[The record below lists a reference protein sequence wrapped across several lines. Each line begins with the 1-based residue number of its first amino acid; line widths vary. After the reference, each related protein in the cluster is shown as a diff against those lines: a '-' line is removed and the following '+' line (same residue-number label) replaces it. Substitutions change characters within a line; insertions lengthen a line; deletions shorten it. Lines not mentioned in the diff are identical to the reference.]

1 MFLAGTLSAQSPR
14 AMAEKARVIVALPDM
29 NEGTCIADW
38 LLAEGFDPVQLWN
51 CRTAVDEMHAR
62 PFDLLIADSV
72 FAYRDGLYTKGRARN
87 PLTPAVVIGDT
98 DTVPPNEAASTQ
110 TMCLSRPVEKA
121 MLMCYVS
128 MAMLD
133 GRPTRR
139 SPRKLCNKV
148 DAFVNG
154 LPTRLLD
161 VSNEGVRLEVS
172 AARKQALPAYFSV
185 RVPHLGVS
193 VTVQRVWTRPS
204 PNRASVTW
212 YGGTLAQNRS
222 AAEQAWRTFVDTVP
236 VVMDQQAS

>member
-1 MFLAGTLSAQSPR
+1 MFRAGTLSAQSRR
-14 AMAEKARVIVALPDM
+14 AMEKARVIVALPDL
-29 NEGTCIADW
+29 NEGSCIADW
-38 LLAEGFDPVQLWN
+38 LLADGFDPVQIQST
-51 CRTAVDEMHAR
+51 RTAVDEMHAR
-62 PFDLLIADSV
+62 PFDLLITDSV
-72 FAYRDGLYTKGRARN
+72 FAYRDGLYSKGRARN

-98 DTVPPNEAASTQ
+98 DAVPQNEAASTQ
-110 TMCLSRPVEKA
+110 TMCLARPVERA

-139 SPRKLCNKV
+139 SPRKLVNKV

-154 LPTRLLD
+154 LPTRILD

-172 AARKQALPAYFSV
+172 AARKQVLPAYFSV

-204 PNRASVTW
+204 PSRASVMW

-236 VVMDQQAS
+236 VVSEQAAS

>member
-1 MFLAGTLSAQSPR
+1 MLEKPR
-14 AMAEKARVIVALPDM
+14 VLVALPDL
-29 NEGTCIADW
+29 NEGSAIADW
-38 LLAEGFDPVQLWN
+38 LVAEGFDPVPLGN
-51 CRTAVDEMHAR
+51 TRTAVDEMHAR

-72 FAYRDGLYTKGRARN
+72 FAYRDGLYTKGRPRN
-87 PLTPAVVIGDT
+87 PLTPAVVIGDA

-110 TMCLSRPVEKA
+110 TMCLARPVERA

-154 LPTRLLD
+154 LPTRILD
-161 VSNEGVRLEVS
+161 VSNEGLRLEVS
-172 AARKQALPAYFSV
+172 AGRKKVLPAYFSV

-204 PNRASVTW
+204 PNHAAATW

-236 VVMDQQAS
+236 VVSEQAAS